1 MKEFFKNEWRLFLR
15 DMQDLGEMISA
26 PFEKEPMLM
35 LDSAKEAKPEKK
47 EGFFARECRLF
58 LEDMQCWG
66 EMILS
71 VFEEQPLMLDST
83 ENKVK
88 EQKVG
93 FFKNEWQ
100 LFKQDIGNANKT
112 LGTLFDK
119 NQDLEMEVA
128 APAFVKDEIDYKLET
143 FLGEPIAELKE
154 SACGDKTQHEV
165 LREYASFFKPYTENS
180 EMCQVAF
187 KKYYDRHALKMAVN
201 DFPLEQA
208 RIIQN
213 NVDLFIKGQEEFGEG
228 GQFIDSRVDSIFEKV
243 GIDKVN
249 KLVGILSDN
258 APEGKNT
265 QGERL
270 FAEAV
275 NYMIDNG
282 IKLDKTADIVAPVK
296 KSLEA
301 KLEDVHAALRTHED
315 WNEEYQALLSQ
326 ERKYLYALNRIEQY
340 ETEQRISEFESKLN
354 ELDVIV

>member
-1 MKEFFKNEWRLFLR
+1 MKEFFKNEWKLFLQ
-15 DMQDLGEMISA
+15 DMQDLGEMFAA
-26 PFEKEPMLM
+26 PFDDDPLLM
-35 LDSAKEAKPEKK
+35 LNAAPVEKK
-47 EGFFARECRLF
+47 ERKEGFWARECRLF
-58 LEDMQCWG
+58 LEDMQAWG

-71 VFEEQPLMLDST
+71 VFEEQPLMLDSA
-83 ENKVK
+83 EPKQ
-88 EQKVG
+88 EKVG
-93 FFKNEWQ
+93 FFKNEWE
-100 LFKQDIGNANKT
+100 LFKTDIDNANRA
-112 LGTLFDK
+112 LENLFGK
-119 NQDLEMEVA
+119 NTEEPVYEMA
-128 APAFVKDEIDYKLET
+128 APEFVKDEIDFKVET

-154 SACGDKTQHEV
+154 NACGDKTQHEV
-165 LREYASFFKPYTENS
+165 LRDYASFFKPYTENP

-201 DFPLEQA
+201 EFPVEQV

-228 GQFIDSRVDSIFEKV
+228 GQFIDSRVDTIFDKA
-243 GIDKVN
+243 GIDQVN

-275 NYMIDNG
+275 NYMVDNG
-282 IKLDKTADIVAPVK
+282 IKLDKTADLVTPVK

-301 KLEDVHAALRTHED
+301 KLEDVHASLRTHED